1 MKTKVFFAASSDV
14 SQEKRERYKKIISLI
29 KNQGFAVSQVVFR
42 KKEFDLPSGEIDYPH
57 IYDSVIDEINR
68 SDLFIADISYPSSG
82 VGYQIYHAFY
92 QKKPIIALFT
102 ENEKSNPSMVIR
114 GIKSKKFFALKY
126 KNLEDL
132 KNNLLPLLKK
142 AKKQLRVR
150 FHLVIDNKDYSFIE
164 TAANNL
170 GISKTEYLKKL
181 IRSAREKLLDE
192 RKK

>member
-82 VGYQIYHAFY
+82 VGYQVYHAFY